1 MEKTEKKVSIIL
13 LIIVLAVAAFLSLAT
28 FFTDLLWFKEMEYLS
43 VFFKQLVTMLEVG
56 IPTFVVVT
64 FLAHLYLSRLRKGY
78 FNQVVSSED
87 TNMKSLKVTS
97 NILSIVYGLAIAGVT
112 AVKLWFNVLQFANS
126 SDFGVQDPIFGL
138 DVSFYVFKLDFL
150 TILNELLIVAI
161 IGLVILTVIYYVV
174 LLSVR
179 TPDMFKK
186 EEETYLN
193 LLKNCINLYNI

>member
-64 FLAHLYLSRLRKGY
+64 LLAHLYLSRLRKGY
-78 FNQVVSSED
+78 FDQVASSED

-138 DVSFYVFKLDFL
+138 DVSIGLFFL
-150 TILNELLIVAI
+150 YICGICSEGSYNNCYSRGYIEDNIEDIMKANQIFLISILILNCNARMLL
-161 IGLVILTVIYYVV
+161 
-174 LLSVR
+174 
-179 TPDMFKK
+179 
-186 EEETYLN
+186 LN
-193 LLKNCINLYNI
+193 YM